1 MVKKYLK
8 VNIWKG
14 KGKVFKDF
22 DEKKYFVGEYLNG
35 KKWKGKFIK
44 IKNDKIKCKAV

>member
-1 MVKKYLK
+1 M
-8 VNIWKG
+8 
-14 KGKVFKDF
+14 FKDF

-44 IKNDKIKCKAV
+44 IKNDKIKCKAVYLNGVKYKIKYK